1 MSPCQLLRAPRP
13 TRPPLPCTCAC
24 AQLCVASRVTQRTR
38 HHPEHLHV
46 RVLVAHLCP
55 RAPRNRV
62 SISAVPP
69 LGSRQAGTAPARGGP
84 PPRRAELQPLLP
96 AGRARGQP
104 CRTAAGCPFCTVGV
118 TLRASACGL
127 LRGRAALWEEHQECG
142 HAVCD
147 SRGLGSGGSHG
158 CFPGARGSAASRTVL
173 ASGCRLLPALGTVR
187 CGLIGDASGVSPP
200 SLPEVSAEAPM
211 PQHGPRRVPH
221 PPAQGI
227 PALSPAVPAP
237 ERLGD
242 LPKSA
247 TSLFLVTGFLVR
259 MSSSGATAAPRPG
272 VPVSA
277 PALPPG
283 PPAWGWAPH

>member
-1 MSPCQLLRAPRP
+1 MPASSGTSAHTPTSSLRVRVALRSLTCHTEDASPPRTP
-13 TRPPLPCTCAC
+13 ACARSGRPPLPPSSQKPGLHLRGPATGEQTGWHSARPRGS
-24 AQLCVASRVTQRTR
+24 ASV
-38 HHPEHLHV
+38 P
-46 RVLVAHLCP
+46 C
-55 RAPRNRV
+55 RAP
-62 SISAVPP
+62 A
-69 LGSRQAGTAPARGGP
+69 P
-84 PPRRAELQPLLP
+84 PPRRPSPRAALPHCRRLPLLH
-96 AGRARGQP
+96 RRGD
-104 CRTAAGCPFCTVGV
+104 AAGVRM
-118 TLRASACGL
+118 RASAWPCCSLG
-127 LRGRAALWEEHQECG
+127 GDQECD

-187 CGLIGDASGVSPP
+187 CALIGDASGVSPP

>member
-84 PPRRAELQPLLP
+84 PPCRAELQPLLP

-127 LRGRAALWEEHQECG
+127 LRGRAALWEETRSATTRCVTAVGSALEEATGAFQAPAALPQAALCSPLAVGSCQRWELSAVLSSGMLLECPLP
-142 HAVCD
+142 HSPRSPQKRQCHSTV
-147 SRGLGSGGSHG
+147 
-158 CFPGARGSAASRTVL
+158 PGASPTHLPRGFPLSALLFQLQSVWEICPNLPRHCSWSQGSL
-173 ASGCRLLPALGTVR
+173 SGCQARGPQ
-187 CGLIGDASGVSPP
+187 PP
-200 SLPEVSAEAPM
+200 PDP
-211 PQHGPRRVPH
+211 
-221 PPAQGI
+221 
-227 PALSPAVPAP
+227 
-237 ERLGD
+237 
-242 LPKSA
+242 
-247 TSLFLVTGFLVR
+247 GFL
-259 MSSSGATAAPRPG
+259 
-272 VPVSA
+272 
-277 PALPPG
+277 
-283 PPAWGWAPH
+283 